1 MTSIILNTI
10 FYPDITNIIIEYIMI
25 KKNKVVYRKK
35 NLMLSILLNRRKK
48 LLYKK
53 DFILDEDYYEEY
65 QRVNELIFEIY
76 RKKALPK
83 KIIFNI

>member
-25 KKNKVVYRKK
+25 KKKKVVHRKK
-35 NLMLSILLNRRKK
+35 NLMLSILLNRRMK
-48 LLYKK
+48 LLHKK

-76 RKKALPK
+76 RKKSLLK
-83 KIIFNI
+83 NYI